1 MKKLLISL
9 LAATALLGVTA
20 CENVKGPGGN
30 QMVTGSKTYYYA
42 LVYSKIT
49 ENRYYHIQGW
59 AEYGPD
65 GGTYFESAGQVGY
78 APYVGI
84 ELQLVNGDVI
94 YRYEPGLAYELSKEY
109 NVKYGKAIGD

>member
-1 MKKLLISL
+1 MKKLLL
-9 LAATALLGVTA
+9 LAVALLGLTA

-30 QMVTGSKTYYYA
+30 EMLTGSKSYYYA

-49 ENRYYHIQGW
+49 ETRYYHISGW

-65 GGTYFESAGQVGY
+65 GAYMGEGGVLAN
-78 APYVGI
+78 YVGI

-94 YRYEPGLAYELSKEY
+94 YRYEPELSYEMSKNL
-109 NVKYGKAIGD
+109 NVKYQDLYGLIG